1 MEKLSKEREIIKIL
15 FKDFL
20 TLHNSR
26 TISKLI
32 GISHAGAFKILK
44 KLEKRG
50 IVAPKK
56 IGNTTVYS
64 LNAGNPIAS
73 KEVEL
78 ALIMEAENFKRW
90 SEDFKELENKVNF
103 LILFGSIL
111 KNEKEAKDI
120 DLLIV
125 AEKKNFKDIE
135 KIIGARKR
143 ISNKKIHPLIQ
154 TSDNFKSDVNKRNKT
169 MIEILKKG
177 IVLFGQEEIRKI
189 LCAKRQFSE

>member
-20 TLHNSR
+20 TPHNSR

-44 KLEKRG
+44 KLEKRE
-50 IVAPKK
+50 IVVPKR
-56 IGNTTVYS
+56 IGNAVIYS
-64 LNAGNPIAS
+64 LNAKNPIVS

-78 ALIMEAENFKRW
+78 ALIIEAKNFERW
-90 SEDFKELENKVNF
+90 SEDFKELGNKVNF

-111 KNEKEAKDI
+111 RNEKEAKDI

-125 AEKKNFKDIE
+125 AEKKNFKYIE

-143 ISNKKIHPLIQ
+143 ISNKRIHALIQ
-154 TSDNFKSDVNKRNKT
+154 TSDNFKSDVDKGNKT

-189 LCAKRQFSE
+189 LLK